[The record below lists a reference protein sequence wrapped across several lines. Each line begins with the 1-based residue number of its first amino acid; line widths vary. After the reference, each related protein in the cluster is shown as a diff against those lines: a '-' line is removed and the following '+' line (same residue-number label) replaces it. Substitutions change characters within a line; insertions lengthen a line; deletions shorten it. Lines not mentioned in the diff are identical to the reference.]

1 MSGTIFRPGSL
12 PGGAS
17 IYCSA
22 PGELVSDYE
31 EALRLSSSTA
41 RARSV
46 GWLLVAVFVSYV
58 CLLQGLTAVGLI
70 GPDEP
75 RYAAISKAMA
85 ETGDWVTPRLDGEPW
100 LEKPILF
107 YWASAIAHR
116 LVGDSE
122 LAVRIPS
129 ALAAVAT
136 SLALGWL
143 GWRLY
148 GATTAAV
155 VLLLFPSTVS
165 AFAFARGATTDMLF
179 AASLTLAMTA
189 AVRLV
194 VVPGDRRYVW
204 QAAFGCAVGMAVLA
218 KGPAGVILAGGSLG
232 LWGVASC
239 RTARLT
245 ALVQPWVVVS
255 LCAVAL
261 PWYTL
266 SAIRNPEFIEVF
278 LISHNIGRFLTP
290 VFRHEQPFWFFGPI
304 LAIGLVPW
312 SAFLVAGIRKA
323 VRAWRAGELAGSPS
337 LYLACWVVFP
347 VFFFS
352 LSRSKLPGY
361 VLPAIPGAALLLAR
375 TVAGFLD
382 GSERDARWPLFGTAA
397 VLAALA
403 AAFAV
408 PNVAIADVPGL
419 PLEMLRPLAAVIGL
433 VSLVVAGLT
442 YWRKNHAAV
451 AAVALGFAMIV
462 AYLNVSMMPRLDPLI
477 SPRHI
482 AYRLQEMGEA
492 DRVEVYRLH
501 RGWHYGLNYYLDRRL
516 QEWVPGSTSL
526 VVTTEDGVEDLKA
539 RAVPVTVLNRVS
551 AEAVLIAVS
560 SPSSRLGSSPRRFRH

>member
-1 MSGTIFRPGSL
+1 MGISPDFGRIAAPDLSFTVRTSG
-12 PGGAS
+12 
-17 IYCSA
+17 
-22 PGELVSDYE
+22 
-31 EALRLSSSTA
+31 
-41 RARSV
+41 V
-46 GWLLVAVFVSYV
+46 GWLLLAVFVSYV
-58 CLLQGLTAVGLI
+58 CLLQGLTVVGLI

-75 RYAAISKAMA
+75 RYASISRAMA

-100 LEKPILF
+100 LEKPVLF
-107 YWASAIAHR
+107 YWASAIAYR

-155 VLLLFPSTVS
+155 VLILFPSTVS

-194 VVPGDRRYVW
+194 VVPCDRRHIW
-204 QAAFGCAVGMAVLA
+204 QAAFGCAVGMAILA
-218 KGPAGVILAGGSLG
+218 KGPAGMILAGGSLG
-232 LWGVASC
+232 LWGVVS
-239 RTARLT
+239 RRPARLV
-245 ALVQPWVVVS
+245 ALVQPWVIAS

-278 LISHNIGRFLTP
+278 LIGHNISRFLTP

-304 LAIGLVPW
+304 LALGLVPW
-312 SAFLVAGIRKA
+312 SAFLVAGIRRA
-323 VRAWRAGELAGSPS
+323 VHAWRTGKLVGSPS
-337 LYLACWVVFP
+337 LYVACWVIFP
-347 VFFFS
+347 VLFFS
-352 LSRSKLPGY
+352 VSRSKLPGY

-382 GSERDARWPLFGTAA
+382 EGERDARWPLFGTAA
-397 VLAALA
+397 VLAGLA
-403 AAFAV
+403 VAFTV
-408 PNVAIADVPGL
+408 PDLAIADVPGL
-419 PLEMLRPLAAVIGL
+419 PLETLRPLSVVVGL
-433 VSLVVAGLT
+433 VSLVVTGLT

-451 AAVALGFAMIV
+451 AAVALGFALIV

-477 SPRHI
+477 SPRNI
-482 AYRLQEMGEA
+482 AYRVQEMGEV

-516 QEWVPGSTSL
+516 PEWVPGSTSL
-526 VVTTEDGVEDLKA
+526 VVTTADGVEDLRA
-539 RAVPVTVLNRVS
+539 QAVPVTVLDRVS
-551 AEAVLIAVS
+551 AEAVLITVS
-560 SPSSRLGSSPRRFRH
+560 SAPRRLGSSPGR